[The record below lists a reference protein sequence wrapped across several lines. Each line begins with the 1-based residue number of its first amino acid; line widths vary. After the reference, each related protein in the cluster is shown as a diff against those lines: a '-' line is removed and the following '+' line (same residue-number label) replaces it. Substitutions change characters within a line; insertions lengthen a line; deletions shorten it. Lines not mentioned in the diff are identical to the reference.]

1 VTTGDECTIR
11 PATAADVAAVGE
23 LWQVMADQH
32 TAYDAEAWCYRGDA
46 KRRWCEEFANF
57 LDQADKILLV
67 AEDGGEIVG
76 VAVLA
81 IEEPLVEM
89 ARRRGIVREVVVA
102 ESARGRG
109 MATRLMDVAF
119 DEMKARGAEEVVL
132 HAALENAAAV
142 GLYEKLGMRRV
153 MYRMYR
159 KL

>member
-1 VTTGDECTIR
+1 VTGGECTIR
-11 PATAADVAAVGE
+11 SAEPADVAAAGE

-32 TAYDAEAWCYRGDA
+32 SAYDAEAWCYRHGA
-46 KRRWCEEFANF
+46 KELWCEEFARF

-81 IEEPLVEM
+81 VEEALVEM
-89 ARRRGIVREVVVA
+89 AHRRGIVREVIVA

-109 MATRLMDVAF
+109 VATKLMDVAF
-119 DEMKARGAEEVVL
+119 DELRARRAEEVVL
-132 HAALENAAAV
+132 HAALDNAAAV

-159 KL
+159 RL

>member
-1 VTTGDECTIR
+1 MTDGECTIR

-32 TAYDAEAWCYRGDA
+32 TAYDAEAWSYRPDA
-46 KRRWCEEFANF
+46 KEQWCEEFVRF
-57 LDQADKILLV
+57 LRQPSKILLV
-67 AEDGGEIVG
+67 AEDGGEVVG

-81 IEEPLVEM
+81 IEDALVEM
-89 ARRRGIVREVVVA
+89 VRRRGIVREVVVA

-109 MATRLMDVAF
+109 VATKLMDVAF
-119 DEMKARGAEEVVL
+119 DEMKVRRAEEVVL
-132 HAALENAAAV
+132 HAAMENAAAV
-142 GLYEKLGMRRV
+142 ALYEKLGMRRV